1 MELFYFLLIF
11 FAFAIVTPIV
21 LVSVIPMYKNHSKV
35 TGGIINYDS
44 TMRKFV
50 YKINLSSQE
59 IINSLNTK
67 NDVDELSCS
76 FDFEKSVIRFSEYG
90 SHRDYFLKIQEYS
103 GFSIL
108 RLEQV
113 ALFGM
118 QSSVPYK
125 LNPFMVNKLQAE
137 IVPFSQYSF

>member
-1 MELFYFLLIF
+1 MKFLF
-11 FAFAIVTPIV
+11 FALFFFVILIPLVLGIIIPI
-21 LVSVIPMYKNHSKV
+21 YKDHSKV

-59 IINSLNTK
+59 IIDLLNTK
-67 NDVDELSCS
+67 NDFDKLSCA
-76 FDFEKSVIRFSEYG
+76 FDFEKSVIRISEY
-90 SHRDYFLKIQEYS
+90 SSYRDYYFKIQECS
-103 GFSIL
+103 DFSIL

-113 ALFGM
+113 ALLGM
-118 QSSVPYK
+118 KSSVPYK
-125 LNPFMVNKLQAE
+125 LNPFIVSKLQAE